1 MLAMNTQAQARMVA
15 AMPTTDGA
23 GVHIHRAIG
32 TPALRHLDPFLLLD
46 HLHSTGTDRVA
57 GFPDHPHRGMC
68 TLTYMLRGSMQHRDS
83 MGHRDTV
90 HAGGIQW
97 MQAAHGVIHAEMPQP
112 DEGELLGFQ
121 LWLNLPA
128 AAKLSA
134 PAYSQHQ
141 AADLPYWQQRDGNH
155 NWSMRLLLGSHA
167 GHHAPVQDAHT
178 DALLLDVR
186 LGDLHGGGPHG
197 VSQQELVLPW
207 RSDHNGFAYCYEG
220 NVTLAGQTLPARHL
234 LPLPATN
241 SLVLGSQQPARLLLA
256 SGRPL
261 REPIVQ
267 GGPFVMNTQAEILQ
281 AIDDYRSGSLT
292 RMTV

>member
-1 MLAMNTQAQARMVA
+1 MLRMNAQPPTSIIA

-46 HLHSTGTDRVA
+46 QLHSSGMDAVA

-68 TLTYMLRGSMQHRDS
+68 TLTYMLRGSMQHCDS
-83 MGHRDTV
+83 MGNRDTV

-97 MQAAHGVIHAEMPQP
+97 MQAAHGVIHAEMPEP
-112 DEGELLGFQ
+112 DDGELLGFQ

-141 AADLPYWQQRDGNH
+141 AADLPYWQQRDGNQ
-155 NWSMRLLLGSHA
+155 NWRMRLLLGSHA

-178 DALLLDVR
+178 DALLLDVQ
-186 LGDLHGGGPHG
+186 LGALHGD
-197 VSQQELVLPW
+197 SQQEVVLPW

-220 NVTLAGQTLPARHL
+220 NVMLAGQTLPARHL

-241 SLVLGSQQPARLLLA
+241 SLVLSAQQPARLLLA

-267 GGPFVMNTQAEILQ
+267 GGPFVMNTQAEIVQ
-281 AIDDYRSGSLT
+281 AIADYRNGSLT
-292 RMTV
+292 RMTA

>member
-1 MLAMNTQAQARMVA
+1 MLAMNAQPQTGIVA

-32 TPALRHLDPFLLLD
+32 TPVLRHLDPFLMLD
-46 HLHSTGTDRVA
+46 HLHGSGADQVA

-68 TLTYMLRGSMQHRDS
+68 TLTYMVRGSMQHRDS

-97 MQAAHGVIHAEMPQP
+97 MQAAHGVIHAEMPLP
-112 DEGELLGFQ
+112 DGAELLGFQ

-134 PAYSQHQ
+134 PAYQQHQ
-141 AADLPYWQQRDGNH
+141 AADLPHGQIGDGEQDG
-155 NWSMRLLLGSHA
+155 SMRLLLGSHA
-167 GHHAPVQDAHT
+167 GRQAPAQDAHT
-178 DALLLDVR
+178 DALLLDVQLGSRQR
-186 LGDLHGGGPHG
+186 LI
-197 VSQQELVLPW
+197 LPW
-207 RSDHNGFAYCYEG
+207 RSDHTGFAYCYEG
-220 NVTLAGQTLPARHL
+220 SVMVAGQALPAQHL
-234 LPLPATN
+234 LPIAATK
-241 SLVLGSQQPARLLLA
+241 SLTVSTKQPARLLLA

-267 GGPFVMNTQAEILQ
+267 GGPFVMNTQAEIVQ
-281 AIDDYRSGSLT
+281 AIADYRSGALT
-292 RMTV
+292 RRSA